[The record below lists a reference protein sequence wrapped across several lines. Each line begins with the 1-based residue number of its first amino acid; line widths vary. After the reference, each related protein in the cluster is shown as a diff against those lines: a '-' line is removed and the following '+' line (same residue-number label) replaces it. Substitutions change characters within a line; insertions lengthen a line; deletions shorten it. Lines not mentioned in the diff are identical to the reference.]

1 MAVHRAAARLL
12 PVSADD
18 RVLLL
23 QDQDPARPGVLRWG
37 TIGGAVD
44 PGESLVQ
51 AAVREMFEETGIVVE
66 AGCLTGPVHQDSRP
80 FSYDGVDYLGHST
93 FFAVPLAADTPVT
106 FAHLEPIEVA
116 NVLAARWWGPHELAA
131 AGGMIADDLPDIMRA
146 GISAVR
152 GGEA

>member
-1 MAVHRAAARLL
+1 MAVHRATARVL
-12 PVSADD
+12 PVSSDG

-23 QDQDPARPGVLRWG
+23 QDQDPARPGELRWG

-44 PGESLVQ
+44 PGETLVE
-51 AAVREMFEETGIVVE
+51 AAVREMFEETGIVVDS
-66 AGCLTGPVHQDSRP
+66 GLLTGPLHEDSRP

-93 FFAVPLAADTPVT
+93 FFAVALEEDAPVS

-116 NVLAARWWGPHELAA
+116 NVVAARWWAPQDLAA

-146 GISAVR
+146 GIRAVR
-152 GGEA
+152 GGDA